1 MNVSR
6 ILLRNFLNVSIMRNT
21 MMAQILNIVSII
33 INVIATS
40 SDANYSQM
48 LSQILSLLYKV

>member
-1 MNVSR
+1 
-6 ILLRNFLNVSIMRNT
+6 